1 MHDRDRT
8 SPGDGWDVL
17 SAFGRKLIS
26 GDVVI
31 TFNYDATL
39 ERVLLMQGKWSPRN
53 GYGFE
58 VAFND
63 PQSKTSLE
71 LRESSVKTLHLHG
84 SIGWYNPSLTGAS
97 LDPSFLQLLGI
108 GSVDSSLPSRPPSED
123 QILIWPTF
131 LKNYE
136 LPSSI
141 NNLFIRLWKS
151 AAEALRTSDEILII
165 GYSLPDADAAS
176 FTLLTTNCER
186 AKVRIVNPSLYDT
199 HRLRTLLSDE
209 LVLVPKVSL
218 QEWLNLTPDAPA

>member
-1 MHDRDRT
+1 LHDRDRV
-8 SPGDGWDVL
+8 SPVDGWDVL
-17 SAFGRKLIS
+17 SAFGRKLSS

-39 ERVLLMQGKWSPRN
+39 ERVLLMQGKWSPRD

-63 PQSKTSLE
+63 LQGKTILE
-71 LRESSVKTLHLHG
+71 FTESPVKTLHLHG

-108 GSVDSSLPSRPPSED
+108 GAIDSSLPRRPPSED

-141 NNLFIRLWKS
+141 NSLFIDMWKS
-151 AAEALRTSDEILII
+151 AAEALRRSNEVLII

-176 FTLLTTNCER
+176 FTLLTANCDR
-186 AKVRIVNPSLYDT
+186 SKVRIVNPSLYDT

-209 LVLVPKVSL
+209 LVLVPRLSL
-218 QEWLNLTPDAPA
+218 QDWLNLTPDAE